1 MANAEMDRIIERVR
15 KLLALAEDGNS
26 EHVSIASMR
35 HVHRLLAMH
44 NLSIE
49 DVRAR
54 PVIEARRQLDSTQF
68 DPVVDRWTIP
78 VWNATADLF
87 FCRYF
92 YREDGEHDRAGRWQ
106 PRRIRH
112 CIIGT
117 EGNQLAAK
125 IMAAHFSGAV
135 RRLARAH
142 AAATGCGIA
151 GRRSFETGCADR
163 LVERIRTQ
171 LQSSS
176 WQEEAHSGLPALLDL
191 YSRESAANAEALAG
205 LGVNLVPGKRQAE
218 RRTRDVLAQ
227 HRGRKA
233 AEAISLSLQ
242 ISAGPPSSKS
252 DAMTGHGRQTS
263 FPF

>member
-26 EHVSIASMR
+26 EHVSVAAMR
-35 HVHRLLAMH
+35 HVHRLLATH
-44 NLSIE
+44 NLTI
-49 DVRAR
+49 DDAR
-54 PVIEARRQLDSTQF
+54 SRPQVAPRQLDSTQF
-68 DPVVDRWTIP
+68 DPVVDRWTIEL
-78 VWNATADLF
+78 WNATSDLF

-117 EGNQLAAK
+117 EGNQLTAK
-125 IMAAHFSGAV
+125 IMAAHFCGAV

-142 AAATGCGIA
+142 AAGTGCRLT
-151 GRRSFETGCADR
+151 GRRSFEAGCADR
-163 LVERIRTQ
+163 LVERIRAQRQT
-171 LQSSS
+171 SS
-176 WQEEAHSGLPALLDL
+176 WQDDVHSGLPALLDL

-205 LGVNLVPGKRQAE
+205 LGVNLVPGKRQTE
-218 RRTRDVLAQ
+218 RRTLDVLAQ

-242 ISAGPPSSKS
+242 LSAGPPGSRS
-252 DAMTGHGRQTS
+252 DAKTGQGQQIS